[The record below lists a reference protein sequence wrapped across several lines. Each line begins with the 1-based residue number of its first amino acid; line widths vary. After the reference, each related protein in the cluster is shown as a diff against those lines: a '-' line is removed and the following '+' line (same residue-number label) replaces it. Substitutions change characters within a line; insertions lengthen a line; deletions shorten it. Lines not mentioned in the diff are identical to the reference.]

1 MACAFEVRLEVD
13 MFIIWELATVPLGSG
28 PEFPCATQMSAKQN
42 IVLKSTAHHS
52 EEVPGIT
59 SPKSV
64 CRSQD
69 SKYDLKSTEVISFP
83 VSFFIDSIT
92 KREKQCIVVKL

>member
-1 MACAFEVRLEVD
+1 MVCAFEVRLEVD
-13 MFIIWELATVPLGSG
+13 MFIIWELATVPLGSR

-42 IVLKSTAHHS
+42 IVLKSTAHPS
-52 EEVPGIT
+52 AEVSGIT

-64 CRSQD
+64 CSSQD

-83 VSFFIDSIT
+83 SFYLHGFHNKT
-92 KREKQCIVVKL
+92 VKTMHSC